1 MRGCRLLLLITV
13 ALVAAA
19 CATAEPERAAR
30 TAQPPPPSPPPPRQ
44 ALAAPYNERA
54 QALEGE
60 GRLREA
66 LEARKIALTINPDDA
81 ATQAA
86 AAALQAKIDE
96 QVTNQLKEGRAATQR
111 GAQVVAR
118 RHFLAALALDPTNR
132 AAFEALREQTQEVDT
147 LSHTVRAG
155 ETLPGLASQY
165 YGNRALGEVIAETN
179 KLQPNARLVAGTVLK
194 IPEVPGVTLNRP
206 GARPPAPRA
215 PLPTAPG
222 APTAAV
228 PTATAAPP
236 PAVPRD
242 EPAEV
247 NPLLAEAR
255 EAADRLDY
263 NQALSDL
270 DQLLTSS
277 PRNADALTLKKQVL
291 YSQGKSQLDQRK
303 YRDSLATLNQLARI
317 APNYEDSATL
327 MRQTRTRLVEEYYN
341 SGIRFY
347 REEKLPEAIAQW
359 KAVLEIDPQHVN
371 ARKNLE
377 QAERLLKQLDE
388 RRK

>member
-1 MRGCRLLLLITV
+1 MTGRRLLLLAAV
-13 ALVAAA
+13 ALIAAA

-30 TAQPPPPSPPPPRQ
+30 TTPPAPPPPPRL
-44 ALAAPYNERA
+44 ALAAPYNDRA
-54 QALEGE
+54 QALEAE

-66 LEARKIALTINPDDA
+66 LEARKIALTINPGDA

-86 AAALQAKIDE
+86 AAALQSKIDE
-96 QVTNQLKEGRAATQR
+96 QVSNQLKEGRAATQR

-118 RHFLAALALDPTNR
+118 RHFLAVLALDPTNR
-132 AAFEALREQTQEVDT
+132 AAFEALREQTQEVDL

-165 YGNRALGEVIAETN
+165 YGNRALAEVIAETN
-179 KLQPNARLVAGTVLK
+179 KLQPNARLTAGTVIK
-194 IPEVPGVTLNRP
+194 IPEVPGFPLNRP
-206 GARPPAPRA
+206 GARPTAPRPPA
-215 PLPTAPG
+215 PTAPG

-228 PTATAAPP
+228 PPAPP
-236 PAVPRD
+236 VPVAPKD
-242 EPAEV
+242 EAPEV

-263 NQALSDL
+263 SQALSDL
-270 DQLLTSS
+270 DQLLASS

-291 YSQGKSQLDQRK
+291 YSQGKAQLDQRK

-327 MRQTRTRLVEEYYN
+327 LRQTRTRLIEEYYN
-341 SGIRFY
+341 SGIRYY
-347 REEKLPEAIAQW
+347 REEKLPEAITQW

>member
-1 MRGCRLLLLITV
+1 MTGRRLLLLAAV
-13 ALVAAA
+13 ALFAAA

-30 TAQPPPPSPPPPRQ
+30 TAQPPPPPAPRQ
-44 ALAAPYNERA
+44 ALAAPYNDRA
-54 QALEGE
+54 QALESE

-86 AAALQAKIDE
+86 AVALQAKIDE
-96 QVTNQLKEGRAATQR
+96 QVINQLKEGRAATQR

-118 RHFLAALALDPTNR
+118 RHFLAVLALDPTNR
-132 AAFEALREQTQEVDT
+132 AAFEALREQTQEVDV

-165 YGNRALGEVIAETN
+165 YGNRALAEVIAETN
-179 KLQPNARLVAGTVLK
+179 KLQPTARLTAGTVLK
-194 IPEVPGVTLNRP
+194 IPEVPGVTFNRP
-206 GARPPAPRA
+206 GVRPPAPRP

-222 APTAAV
+222 APTAAA
-228 PTATAAPP
+228 PPAAPTS
-236 PAVPRD
+236 PRE

-263 NQALSDL
+263 SQALSDL
-270 DQLLTSS
+270 DQLLASA

-327 MRQTRTRLVEEYYN
+327 MRQTRTRLIEEYYN
-341 SGIRFY
+341 SGIRYY

-371 ARKNLE
+371 ARKNLD

>member
-1 MRGCRLLLLITV
+1 MTSRRILLLAAV
-13 ALVAAA
+13 AFIATG
-19 CATAEPERAAR
+19 CATAEPERTP
-30 TAQPPPPSPPPPRQ
+30 TAQPAPATTPRL
-44 ALAAPYNERA
+44 ALAAPYNDRA
-54 QALEGE
+54 QALEGD

-66 LEARKIALTINPDDA
+66 LQARQIALTINPDDA
-81 ATQAA
+81 ATRAA
-86 AAALQAKIDE
+86 AAGLQAKIDE
-96 QVTNQLKEGRAATQR
+96 QVAAQLKEGRAALQR
-111 GAQVVAR
+111 GALVVAR
-118 RHFLAALALDPTNR
+118 RHFLAALALDPANR
-132 AAFEALREQTQEVDT
+132 TAFDALREQIQTQEVDL

-165 YGNRALGEVIAETN
+165 YGNRALAEVIAETN
-179 KLQPNARLVAGTVLK
+179 KLQPNARLKAGTVLR

-222 APTAAV
+222 APTAAA
-228 PTATAAPP
+228 PAAP
-236 PAVPRD
+236 AASAAPRE

-255 EAADRLDY
+255 DAADRLDY
-263 NQALSDL
+263 GQALSDL
-270 DQLLTSS
+270 DQLLVSS

-291 YSQGKSQLDQRK
+291 YSQGKTQLDQRK
-303 YRDSLATLNQLARI
+303 YRDSMATLNQLAKI

-327 MRQTRTRLVEEYYN
+327 LRQTRTRLVEEYYN
-341 SGIRFY
+341 SGIRYY

-371 ARKNLE
+371 ARKNLD

>member
-1 MRGCRLLLLITV
+1 MTGRRLLLLAAA
-13 ALVAAA
+13 ALIAAA
-19 CATAEPERAAR
+19 CATAEPERAPI
-30 TAQPPPPSPPPPRQ
+30 AQPAPPAPPPSNRL
-44 ALAAPYNERA
+44 ALAAPYNDRA
-54 QALEGE
+54 QALETD

-81 ATQAA
+81 ATRAA
-86 AAALQAKIDE
+86 AAGLQAKIDE
-96 QVTNQLKEGRAATQR
+96 QVAAQLKDGRAALQR

-118 RHFLAALALDPTNR
+118 RHFLAVLALDPGNR
-132 AAFEALREQTQEVDT
+132 TAFETLREQTPEVDL

-165 YGNRALGEVIAETN
+165 YGNRALSEVIAETN
-179 KLQPNARLVAGTVLK
+179 KLQPNARLTAGTVLK
-194 IPEVPGVTLNRP
+194 IPEVPGVALNRP
-206 GARPPAPRA
+206 GARPLAPRA
-215 PLPTAPG
+215 ALPTAPG
-222 APTAAV
+222 APTT
-228 PTATAAPP
+228 PSPATPSAAP
-236 PAVPRD
+236 AAPRE

-263 NQALSDL
+263 DEALSDL
-270 DQLLTSS
+270 DQLLASS
-277 PRNADALTLKKQVL
+277 PRNADAVTLKKQVL

-327 MRQTRTRLVEEYYN
+327 IRQTRTRLIEEHYN
-341 SGIRFY
+341 SGIRYY

-371 ARKNLE
+371 ARKNLD
-377 QAERLLKQLDE
+377 QAERVLKQLDE

>member
-1 MRGCRLLLLITV
+1 MSGLRLLLLGVV
-13 ALVAAA
+13 ALMATA
-19 CATAEPERAAR
+19 CATAEPERVA
-30 TAQPPPPSPPPPRQ
+30 TTTQPAPKPPAPPRQ
-44 ALAAPYNERA
+44 ALAAPYNDRA
-54 QALEGE
+54 QALESD

-66 LEARKIALTINPDDA
+66 LQARQIALTINPDDA
-81 ATQAA
+81 AARA
-86 AAALQAKIDE
+86 SVAALQAKIEE
-96 QVTNQLKEGRAATQR
+96 QVAVKLKEGRAATQR

-118 RHFLAALALDPTNR
+118 RHYLAVLALDPNNR
-132 AAFEALREQTQEVDT
+132 AAFDALREQTQEVDGI
-147 LSHTVRAG
+147 SHTVKAR
-155 ETLPGLASQY
+155 ETLAGLASEY
-165 YGNRALGEVIAETN
+165 YGNRALAEVIAETN
-179 KLQPNARLVAGTVLK
+179 KLQPNARLNPGMVLK

-222 APTAAV
+222 APTAAA
-228 PTATAAPP
+228 PPASAPP
-236 PAVPRD
+236 PR
-242 EPAEV
+242 EESAEV

-263 NQALSDL
+263 GQALSDI
-270 DQLLTSS
+270 DQLLASS
-277 PRNADALTLKKQVL
+277 PRNADAITLKKQVL
-291 YSQGKSQLDQRK
+291 YSQGKQQLDQRK
-303 YRDSLATLNQLARI
+303 YRDSYATLNQLSKI

-327 MRQTRTRLVEEYYN
+327 MRQTRTRLIDEYYN
-341 SGIRFY
+341 SGIRYY

-371 ARKNLE
+371 ARKNLD

>member
-1 MRGCRLLLLITV
+1 VSGLRLLLLGVV
-13 ALVAAA
+13 ALMATA
-19 CATAEPERAAR
+19 CATAEPERVA
-30 TAQPPPPSPPPPRQ
+30 TTTQPAPKPPAPPRQ
-44 ALAAPYNERA
+44 ALAAPYNDRA
-54 QALEGE
+54 QALESD

-66 LEARKIALTINPDDA
+66 LQARQIALTINPDDA
-81 ATQAA
+81 AARAA
-86 AAALQAKIDE
+86 VAALQAKIEE
-96 QVTNQLKEGRAATQR
+96 QVAIHFKEGRAATQR

-118 RHFLAALALDPTNR
+118 RHYLAVLALDPNNR
-132 AAFEALREQTQEVDT
+132 AAFDALREQTQEVDGI
-147 LSHTVRAG
+147 SHTVKAR
-155 ETLPGLASQY
+155 ETLAGLASEY
-165 YGNRALGEVIAETN
+165 YGNRALAEVIAETN
-179 KLQPNARLVAGTVLK
+179 KLQPNARLNPGMVLK

-222 APTAAV
+222 APTAAA
-228 PTATAAPP
+228 PPGPAPP
-236 PAVPRD
+236 PPPR
-242 EPAEV
+242 EEAAEV

-263 NQALSDL
+263 GQALSDI
-270 DQLLTSS
+270 DQLLASS

-291 YSQGKSQLDQRK
+291 YSQGKQQLDQRK
-303 YRDSLATLNQLARI
+303 YRDSYATLNQLSRI

-327 MRQTRTRLVEEYYN
+327 MRQTRTRLIDEYYN
-341 SGIRFY
+341 SGIRYY

-371 ARKNLE
+371 ARKNLD

>member
-1 MRGCRLLLLITV
+1 MTGRRLLLLAAV
-13 ALVAAA
+13 ALIAAA

-30 TAQPPPPSPPPPRQ
+30 TTPPAPPPPPRL
-44 ALAAPYNERA
+44 ALAAPYNDRA
-54 QALEGE
+54 QALEAE

-66 LEARKIALTINPDDA
+66 LEARKIALTINPGDA

-86 AAALQAKIDE
+86 AAALQSKIDE
-96 QVTNQLKEGRAATQR
+96 QVSNQLKEGRAATQR

-118 RHFLAALALDPTNR
+118 RHFLAVLALDPTNR
-132 AAFEALREQTQEVDT
+132 AAFEALREQTQEVDL
-147 LSHTVRAG
+147 LSHTVRVG

-165 YGNRALGEVIAETN
+165 YGNRALAEVIAETN
-179 KLQPNARLVAGTVLK
+179 KLQPNARLTAGTVIK
-194 IPEVPGVTLNRP
+194 IPEVPGFPLNRP
-206 GARPPAPRA
+206 GARPTAPRPPA
-215 PLPTAPG
+215 PTAPG

-228 PTATAAPP
+228 PPAPP
-236 PAVPRD
+236 VPVAPKD
-242 EPAEV
+242 EAPEV

-263 NQALSDL
+263 SQALSDL
-270 DQLLTSS
+270 DQLLASS

-291 YSQGKSQLDQRK
+291 YSQGKAQLDQRK

-327 MRQTRTRLVEEYYN
+327 LRQTRTRLIEEYYN
-341 SGIRFY
+341 SGIRYY
-347 REEKLPEAIAQW
+347 REEKLPEAITQW

>member
-1 MRGCRLLLLITV
+1 VSGLRLLLLGVV
-13 ALVAAA
+13 ALMATA
-19 CATAEPERAAR
+19 CATAEPERVA
-30 TAQPPPPSPPPPRQ
+30 TTTQPAPKPPAPPRQ
-44 ALAAPYNERA
+44 ALAAPYNDRA
-54 QALEGE
+54 QALESD

-66 LEARKIALTINPDDA
+66 LQARQIALTINPDDA
-81 ATQAA
+81 AARAA
-86 AAALQAKIDE
+86 VAALQAKIEE
-96 QVTNQLKEGRAATQR
+96 QVAIHFKEGRAATQR

-118 RHFLAALALDPTNR
+118 RHYLAVLALDPNNR
-132 AAFEALREQTQEVDT
+132 AAFDALREQTQEVDGV
-147 LSHTVRAG
+147 SHTVKAR
-155 ETLPGLASQY
+155 ETLAGLASEY
-165 YGNRALGEVIAETN
+165 YGNRALAEVIAETN
-179 KLQPNARLVAGTVLK
+179 KLQPNARLNPGMVLK

-222 APTAAV
+222 APTAAA
-228 PTATAAPP
+228 PPGPAPP
-236 PAVPRD
+236 PPPR
-242 EPAEV
+242 EEAAEV

-263 NQALSDL
+263 GQALSDI
-270 DQLLTSS
+270 DQLLASS

-291 YSQGKSQLDQRK
+291 YSQGKQQLDQRK
-303 YRDSLATLNQLARI
+303 YRDSYATLNQLSRI

-327 MRQTRTRLVEEYYN
+327 MRQTRTRLIDEYYN
-341 SGIRFY
+341 SGIRYY

-371 ARKNLE
+371 ARKNLD

>member
-1 MRGCRLLLLITV
+1 MSARRLPLLAV
-13 ALVAAA
+13 VAALATA
-19 CATAEPERAAR
+19 CATAEPERTAAPK
-30 TAQPPPPSPPPPRQ
+30 TPASPAAPPRL

-54 QALEGE
+54 QALEAD

-66 LEARKIALTINPDDA
+66 LQARQIALTINPDDA
-81 ATQAA
+81 AARA
-86 AAALQAKIDE
+86 SLAALQARIDE
-96 QVTNQLKEGRAATQR
+96 QVTVQLKEGRAALQR

-118 RHFLAALALDPTNR
+118 RHFLAVLALDPTNR
-132 AAFEALREQTQEVDT
+132 TAFELLRDQTPEVEM

-179 KLQPNARLVAGTVLK
+179 KLAPNARLAAGTVLK

-206 GARPPAPRA
+206 GARPPAPRP

-222 APTAAV
+222 APTAAT
-228 PTATAAPP
+228 PAPAPAALPP
-236 PAVPRD
+236 PRE

-255 EAADRLDY
+255 EAADRQDY

-270 DQLLTSS
+270 DQLLASS

-291 YSQGKSQLDQRK
+291 YTQGKSQLEQKK
-303 YRDSLATLNQLARI
+303 YKDSYATLNQLARI
-317 APNYEDSATL
+317 APGYEDSGTL
-327 MRQTRTRLVEEYYN
+327 LRQTRTRLVEEYYN
-341 SGIRFY
+341 SGIRYY

-371 ARKNLE
+371 ARKNLD

>member
-1 MRGCRLLLLITV
+1 VTGRRLLLLAAV
-13 ALVAAA
+13 AVIAAA

-30 TAQPPPPSPPPPRQ
+30 TAPPAPPPPPPRL
-44 ALAAPYNERA
+44 ALAAPYNDRA
-54 QALEGE
+54 QSLESE

-96 QVTNQLKEGRAATQR
+96 QVSNQLKEGRAATQR

-118 RHFLAALALDPTNR
+118 RHFLAALALDPSNR
-132 AAFEALREQTQEVDT
+132 TAFQALREQTQEVDA

-179 KLQPNARLVAGTVLK
+179 RLQPNARLTAGTVLK

-206 GARPPAPRA
+206 GARPPAPRPPA
-215 PLPTAPG
+215 PPAPG
-222 APTAAV
+222 APTAAA
-228 PTATAAPP
+228 PPAPPAAAAPREEP
-236 PAVPRD
+236 P
-242 EPAEV
+242 EV

-263 NQALSDL
+263 SQALSDL
-270 DQLLTSS
+270 DQLLASS

-327 MRQTRTRLVEEYYN
+327 LRQTRTRLIEEYYN
-341 SGIRFY
+341 SGIRYY
-347 REEKLPEAIAQW
+347 REEKLPEAITQW

>member
-1 MRGCRLLLLITV
+1 VTSRRILLLAAV
-13 ALVAAA
+13 AFIATA
-19 CATAEPERAAR
+19 CATAEPERTP
-30 TAQPPPPSPPPPRQ
+30 TAQPAPKPTTTPRL
-44 ALAAPYNERA
+44 ALAAPYNDRA
-54 QALEGE
+54 QALEGD

-66 LEARKIALTINPDDA
+66 LQARQIALTINPDDA
-81 ATQAA
+81 ATRAA
-86 AAALQAKIDE
+86 AAGLQAKIDE
-96 QVTNQLKEGRAATQR
+96 QVAAQLKEGRAALQR
-111 GAQVVAR
+111 GALVVAR
-118 RHFLAALALDPTNR
+118 RHFLAALALDPANR
-132 AAFEALREQTQEVDT
+132 TAFDALREQIQTQEVDL

-165 YGNRALGEVIAETN
+165 YGNRALAEVIAETN
-179 KLQPNARLVAGTVLK
+179 KLQPNARLKAGTVLR

-222 APTAAV
+222 APTAAA
-228 PTATAAPP
+228 PAAP
-236 PAVPRD
+236 AASAAPRE

-255 EAADRLDY
+255 DAADRLDY
-263 NQALSDL
+263 GQALSDL
-270 DQLLTSS
+270 DQLLVSS

-291 YSQGKSQLDQRK
+291 YSQGKTQLDQRK
-303 YRDSLATLNQLARI
+303 YRDSMATLNQLAKI

-327 MRQTRTRLVEEYYN
+327 LRQTRTRLVEEYYN
-341 SGIRFY
+341 SGIRYY

-371 ARKNLE
+371 ARKNLD

>member
-1 MRGCRLLLLITV
+1 VTGRRILMLAAV
-13 ALVAAA
+13 AFIATA
-19 CATAEPERAAR
+19 CATAEPERAP
-30 TAQPPPPSPPPPRQ
+30 TAQRALKPTPHL
-44 ALAAPYNERA
+44 ALAAPYNDRA
-54 QALEGE
+54 QALESD

-66 LEARKIALTINPDDA
+66 LQARQIALTINPDDA
-81 ATQAA
+81 ATRAA
-86 AAALQAKIDE
+86 AAGLQAKIDE
-96 QVTNQLKEGRAATQR
+96 QVAAQLKEGRAALQR
-111 GAQVVAR
+111 GAQVVSR

-132 AAFEALREQTQEVDT
+132 AAFDALREQIQTQEVDL

-165 YGNRALGEVIAETN
+165 YGNRALAEVIAETN
-179 KLQPNARLVAGTVLK
+179 NLQPNARLKAGTVLR

-222 APTAAV
+222 APTAAA
-228 PTATAAPP
+228 PAAP
-236 PAVPRD
+236 AAPRE

-263 NQALSDL
+263 GQALSDL
-270 DQLLTSS
+270 DQLLASA

-291 YSQGKSQLDQRK
+291 YSQGKTQLDQRK
-303 YRDSLATLNQLARI
+303 YRDSMATLNQLAKL

-327 MRQTRTRLVEEYYN
+327 LRQTRTRLVEEYYN
-341 SGIRFY
+341 SGIRYY

-371 ARKNLE
+371 ARKNLD
-377 QAERLLKQLDE
+377 QAQRLLKQLDE

>member
-1 MRGCRLLLLITV
+1 MSGLRLLLLGVV
-13 ALVAAA
+13 ALIATA
-19 CATAEPERAAR
+19 CATAEPERVATTTQLA
-30 TAQPPPPSPPPPRQ
+30 PKPSAPPRQ
-44 ALAAPYNERA
+44 ALAAPYNDRA
-54 QALEGE
+54 QALESD

-66 LEARKIALTINPDDA
+66 LQARQIALTINPDDA
-81 ATQAA
+81 AARAA
-86 AAALQAKIDE
+86 AAALQAKIE
-96 QVTNQLKEGRAATQR
+96 EHVAAQLKEGRAATQR

-118 RHFLAALALDPTNR
+118 RHYLAVLALDPNNR
-132 AAFEALREQTQEVDT
+132 AAFDALREQTQEVDGI
-147 LSHTVRAG
+147 SHTVKAR
-155 ETLPGLASQY
+155 ETLAGLASEY
-165 YGNRALGEVIAETN
+165 YGNRALADVIAETN
-179 KLQPNARLVAGTVLK
+179 KLQPNARLNPGMVLK

-222 APTAAV
+222 APTAAA
-228 PTATAAPP
+228 PSAPAPP
-236 PAVPRD
+236 PPPRE
-242 EPAEV
+242 EPPEV

-263 NQALSDL
+263 GQALNDI
-270 DQLLTSS
+270 DQLLASS
-277 PRNADALTLKKQVL
+277 PRNTDALTLKKQVL
-291 YSQGKSQLDQRK
+291 YSQGKQQLDQRK
-303 YRDSLATLNQLARI
+303 YRDSYATLNQLSKI

-327 MRQTRTRLVEEYYN
+327 MRQTRTRLVDEYYN
-341 SGIRFY
+341 SGIRYY

-371 ARKNLE
+371 ARKNLD

>member
-1 MRGCRLLLLITV
+1 VTGRRLLLLAAV
-13 ALVAAA
+13 ALIAAA

-30 TAQPPPPSPPPPRQ
+30 TAPPAPPAPPPPPRL
-44 ALAAPYNERA
+44 ALAAPYNDRA
-54 QALEGE
+54 QALEAE

-66 LEARKIALTINPDDA
+66 LEARKIALTINPGDA

-86 AAALQAKIDE
+86 AAALQSKIDE
-96 QVTNQLKEGRAATQR
+96 QVSNQLKEGRAATQR

-118 RHFLAALALDPTNR
+118 RHFLAVLALDPTNR
-132 AAFEALREQTQEVDT
+132 AAFEALREQTQEVDV

-165 YGNRALGEVIAETN
+165 YGNRALAEVIAETN
-179 KLQPNARLVAGTVLK
+179 KLQPNARLTAGTVIK
-194 IPEVPGVTLNRP
+194 IPEVPGFPLNRP
-206 GARPPAPRA
+206 GARPTAPRPPA
-215 PLPTAPG
+215 PTAPG

-228 PTATAAPP
+228 PPAPP
-236 PAVPRD
+236 VPVAPKD
-242 EPAEV
+242 EAPEV

-263 NQALSDL
+263 SQALSDL
-270 DQLLTSS
+270 DQLLASS

-291 YSQGKSQLDQRK
+291 YSQGKAQLDQRK

-327 MRQTRTRLVEEYYN
+327 LRQTRTRLIEEYYN
-341 SGIRFY
+341 SGIRYY
-347 REEKLPEAIAQW
+347 REEKLPEAITQW

>member
-1 MRGCRLLLLITV
+1 MTGRRLLLLAAV
-13 ALVAAA
+13 AVLAAA

-30 TAQPPPPSPPPPRQ
+30 TAPPAPAPPPPPPRQ

-54 QALEGE
+54 QALESE

-86 AAALQAKIDE
+86 AAALQGKIDE
-96 QVTNQLKEGRAATQR
+96 QVSNQLKEGRAATQR

-118 RHFLAALALDPTNR
+118 RHFLAVLALDPTNR
-132 AAFEALREQTQEVDT
+132 AAFEALREQTQEVDV

-165 YGNRALGEVIAETN
+165 YGNRALAEVIAETN
-179 KLQPNARLVAGTVLK
+179 KLKPNARLTAGTVLK

-206 GARPPAPRA
+206 GARPPAPRPPA
-215 PLPTAPG
+215 PTAPG

-228 PTATAAPP
+228 PPAPP
-236 PAVPRD
+236 GPVAPK
-242 EPAEV
+242 EESPEV

-263 NQALSDL
+263 SQALSDL
-270 DQLLTSS
+270 DHLLASS

-291 YSQGKSQLDQRK
+291 YSQGKAQLDQRK

-327 MRQTRTRLVEEYYN
+327 LRQTRTRLIEEYYN
-341 SGIRFY
+341 SGIRYY
-347 REEKLPEAIAQW
+347 REEKLPEAITQW

>member
-1 MRGCRLLLLITV
+1 VSGLRLLLLGVV
-13 ALVAAA
+13 ALIATA
-19 CATAEPERAAR
+19 CATAEPERVATTTQLA
-30 TAQPPPPSPPPPRQ
+30 PKPSAPPRQ
-44 ALAAPYNERA
+44 ALAAPYNDRA
-54 QALEGE
+54 QALESD

-66 LEARKIALTINPDDA
+66 LQARQIALTINPDDA
-81 ATQAA
+81 AARAA
-86 AAALQAKIDE
+86 AAALQAKIE
-96 QVTNQLKEGRAATQR
+96 EHVAAQLKEGRAATQR

-118 RHFLAALALDPTNR
+118 RHYLAVLALDPNNR
-132 AAFEALREQTQEVDT
+132 AAFDALREQTQEVDGI
-147 LSHTVRAG
+147 SHTVKAR
-155 ETLPGLASQY
+155 ETLAGLASEY
-165 YGNRALGEVIAETN
+165 YGNRALADVIAETN
-179 KLQPNARLVAGTVLK
+179 KLQPNARLNPGMVLK

-222 APTAAV
+222 APTAAA
-228 PTATAAPP
+228 PSAPAPP
-236 PAVPRD
+236 PPPRE
-242 EPAEV
+242 EPPEV

-263 NQALSDL
+263 GQALNDI
-270 DQLLTSS
+270 DQLLASS
-277 PRNADALTLKKQVL
+277 PRNTDALTLKKQVL
-291 YSQGKSQLDQRK
+291 YSQGKQQLDQRK
-303 YRDSLATLNQLARI
+303 YRDSYATLNQLSKI

-327 MRQTRTRLVEEYYN
+327 MRQTRTRLVDEYYN
-341 SGIRFY
+341 SGIRYY

-371 ARKNLE
+371 ARKNLD

>member
-1 MRGCRLLLLITV
+1 MTGRRLLLLAAV
-13 ALVAAA
+13 AVLAAA

-30 TAQPPPPSPPPPRQ
+30 TAPPAPAPPPPPPRQ

-54 QALEGE
+54 QALESE

-86 AAALQAKIDE
+86 AAALQGKIDE
-96 QVTNQLKEGRAATQR
+96 QVSNQLKEGRAATQR

-118 RHFLAALALDPTNR
+118 RHFLAVLALDPTNR
-132 AAFEALREQTQEVDT
+132 AAFEALREQTQEVDV

-165 YGNRALGEVIAETN
+165 YGNRALAEVIAETN
-179 KLQPNARLVAGTVLK
+179 KLKPNARLTAGTVLK

-206 GARPPAPRA
+206 GARPPAPRPPA
-215 PLPTAPG
+215 PTAPG

-228 PTATAAPP
+228 PPAPP
-236 PAVPRD
+236 GPVAPK
-242 EPAEV
+242 EESPEV

-263 NQALSDL
+263 SQALSDL
-270 DQLLTSS
+270 DQLLASS

-291 YSQGKSQLDQRK
+291 YSQGKAQLDQRK

-327 MRQTRTRLVEEYYN
+327 LRQTRTRLIEEYYN
-341 SGIRFY
+341 SGIRYY
-347 REEKLPEAIAQW
+347 REEKLPEAITQW

>member
-1 MRGCRLLLLITV
+1 MTGRRLLLLAAV
-13 ALVAAA
+13 ALFAAA

-30 TAQPPPPSPPPPRQ
+30 TAQPPPPPPPRL
-44 ALAAPYNERA
+44 ALAAPYNDRA
-54 QALEGE
+54 QALESE

-86 AAALQAKIDE
+86 AVALQAKIDE
-96 QVTNQLKEGRAATQR
+96 QVINQLKEGRAATQR

-118 RHFLAALALDPTNR
+118 RHFLAVLALDPTNR
-132 AAFEALREQTQEVDT
+132 AAFEALREQTQEVDV

-165 YGNRALGEVIAETN
+165 YGNRALAEVIAETN
-179 KLQPNARLVAGTVLK
+179 KLQPTARLTAGTVLK

-206 GARPPAPRA
+206 GARPPAPRP

-222 APTAAV
+222 APTAAA
-228 PTATAAPP
+228 PPAAPTS
-236 PAVPRD
+236 PRE

-263 NQALSDL
+263 SQALSDL
-270 DQLLTSS
+270 DQLLASA

-327 MRQTRTRLVEEYYN
+327 MRQTRTRLIEEYYN
-341 SGIRFY
+341 SGIRYY

-371 ARKNLE
+371 ARKNLD

>member
-1 MRGCRLLLLITV
+1 VSIFRLLLLGVVGLIAT
-13 ALVAAA
+13 A
-19 CATAEPERAAR
+19 CATAEPERVA
-30 TAQPPPPSPPPPRQ
+30 TTTQPAPKPPAPPRQ
-44 ALAAPYNERA
+44 ALAAPYNDRA
-54 QALEGE
+54 QALESD

-66 LEARKIALTINPDDA
+66 LQARQIALTINPDDA
-81 ATQAA
+81 AARAA
-86 AAALQAKIDE
+86 VAALQAKIEE
-96 QVTNQLKEGRAATQR
+96 QVAVKLKEGRAATQR

-118 RHFLAALALDPTNR
+118 RHYLAVLALDPNNR
-132 AAFEALREQTQEVDT
+132 AAFDALREQTQEVDGI
-147 LSHTVRAG
+147 SHTVKAR
-155 ETLPGLASQY
+155 ETLAGLASEY
-165 YGNRALGEVIAETN
+165 YGNRALAEVIAETN
-179 KLQPNARLVAGTVLK
+179 KLQPNARLNPGMVLK

-222 APTAAV
+222 APTAA
-228 PTATAAPP
+228 APP
-236 PAVPRD
+236 ASASPPPRE
-242 EPAEV
+242 EPAEI

-263 NQALSDL
+263 GQALSDI
-270 DQLLTSS
+270 DQLLASS
-277 PRNADALTLKKQVL
+277 PRNADAITLKKQVL
-291 YSQGKSQLDQRK
+291 YSQGKQQLDQRK
-303 YRDSLATLNQLARI
+303 YRDSYATLNQLSKI

-327 MRQTRTRLVEEYYN
+327 MRQTRTRLIDEYYN
-341 SGIRFY
+341 SGIRYY

-371 ARKNLE
+371 ARKNLD

>member
-1 MRGCRLLLLITV
+1 MSGFRLLLLGVV
-13 ALVAAA
+13 ALMATA
-19 CATAEPERAAR
+19 CATAEPERVA
-30 TAQPPPPSPPPPRQ
+30 TTTQPAPKPPAPPRQ
-44 ALAAPYNERA
+44 ALAAPYNDRA
-54 QALEGE
+54 QALESD

-66 LEARKIALTINPDDA
+66 LQARQIALTINPDDA
-81 ATQAA
+81 AARAA
-86 AAALQAKIDE
+86 VAALQAKIEE
-96 QVTNQLKEGRAATQR
+96 QVAVKLKEGRAATQR

-118 RHFLAALALDPTNR
+118 RHYLTVLALDPNNR
-132 AAFEALREQTQEVDT
+132 AAFDALREQTQEVDGI
-147 LSHTVRAG
+147 SHTVKAR
-155 ETLPGLASQY
+155 ETLAGLASEY
-165 YGNRALGEVIAETN
+165 YGNRALAEVIAETN
-179 KLQPNARLVAGTVLK
+179 KLQPNARLNPGMVLK

-222 APTAAV
+222 APTAA
-228 PTATAAPP
+228 APP
-236 PAVPRD
+236 APATPPPPRE

-263 NQALSDL
+263 GQALSDI
-270 DQLLTSS
+270 DQLLASS
-277 PRNADALTLKKQVL
+277 PRNADAITLKKQVL
-291 YSQGKSQLDQRK
+291 YSQGKQQLDQRK
-303 YRDSLATLNQLARI
+303 YRDSYATLNQLSKI

-327 MRQTRTRLVEEYYN
+327 MRQTRTRLIDEYYN
-341 SGIRFY
+341 SGIRYY

-371 ARKNLE
+371 ARKNLD

>member
-1 MRGCRLLLLITV
+1 VSSFRLLLLAVV
-13 ALVAAA
+13 ALIATA
-19 CATAEPERAAR
+19 CATAEPERVA
-30 TAQPPPPSPPPPRQ
+30 TTTQPAPKPPAPPRQ
-44 ALAAPYNERA
+44 ALAAPYNDRA
-54 QALEGE
+54 QALESD

-66 LEARKIALTINPDDA
+66 LQARQIALTINPDDA
-81 ATQAA
+81 AARAA
-86 AAALQAKIDE
+86 VAALQAKIEE
-96 QVTNQLKEGRAATQR
+96 QVAVKLKEGRAATQR

-118 RHFLAALALDPTNR
+118 RHYLAVLALDPNNR
-132 AAFEALREQTQEVDT
+132 AAFDALREQTQEVDGI
-147 LSHTVRAG
+147 SHTVKAR
-155 ETLPGLASQY
+155 ETLAGLASEY
-165 YGNRALGEVIAETN
+165 YGNRALAEVIAETN
-179 KLQPNARLVAGTVLK
+179 KLQPNARLNPGMVLK

-222 APTAAV
+222 APTAA
-228 PTATAAPP
+228 APP
-236 PAVPRD
+236 APATPPSSRE

-263 NQALSDL
+263 GQALSDI
-270 DQLLTSS
+270 DQLLASS
-277 PRNADALTLKKQVL
+277 PRNADAITLKKQVL
-291 YSQGKSQLDQRK
+291 YSQGKQQLDQRK
-303 YRDSLATLNQLARI
+303 YRDSYATLNQLSKI

-327 MRQTRTRLVEEYYN
+327 MRQTRTRLIDEYYN
-341 SGIRFY
+341 SGIRYY

-371 ARKNLE
+371 ARKNLD

>member
-1 MRGCRLLLLITV
+1 VTGRRILLLAAV
-13 ALVAAA
+13 ALIATA
-19 CATAEPERAAR
+19 CATAEPERAPM
-30 TAQPPPPSPPPPRQ
+30 AQPAPKPTPRL
-44 ALAAPYNERA
+44 ALAAPYNDRA
-54 QALEGE
+54 QALESD

-66 LEARKIALTINPDDA
+66 LQARQIALTINPDDA
-81 ATQAA
+81 ATRAA
-86 AAALQAKIDE
+86 TAGLQAKIDE
-96 QVTNQLKEGRAATQR
+96 QVAAQLKEGRAALQR

-118 RHFLAALALDPTNR
+118 RHFLAALALDPANR
-132 AAFEALREQTQEVDT
+132 TAFDALREQIQTQEVD
-147 LSHTVRAG
+147 LVSHTVRAG

-165 YGNRALGEVIAETN
+165 YGNRALAEVIAETN
-179 KLQPNARLVAGTVLK
+179 KLQPNARLKAGTVLR

-222 APTAAV
+222 APTAAA
-228 PTATAAPP
+228 PAAP
-236 PAVPRD
+236 AASAAPRE

-255 EAADRLDY
+255 DAADRQDY
-263 NQALSDL
+263 GQALSDL
-270 DQLLTSS
+270 DQLLVSS

-291 YSQGKSQLDQRK
+291 YSQGKTQLDQRK
-303 YRDSLATLNQLARI
+303 YRDSMATLNQLAKI

-327 MRQTRTRLVEEYYN
+327 LRQTRTRLIEEYYN
-341 SGIRFY
+341 SGIRYY

-359 KAVLEIDPQHVN
+359 KAVLDIDPQHVN
-371 ARKNLE
+371 ARKNLD